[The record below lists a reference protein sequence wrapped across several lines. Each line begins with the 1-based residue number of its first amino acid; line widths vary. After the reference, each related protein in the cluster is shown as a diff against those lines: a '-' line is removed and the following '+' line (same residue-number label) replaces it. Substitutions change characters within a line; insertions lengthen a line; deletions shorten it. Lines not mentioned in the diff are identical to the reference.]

1 MDLTALGW
9 CSHFADAFAA
19 LQQPHWVAGRVVSE
33 DKHSAAVVGEAGER
47 TGIIPGRLLHR
58 SATHAS
64 LPKVGDWVAASPVPG
79 ENKVVIEAVLPRK
92 SKLAR
97 KVTGRTMV
105 EQVVAANLDTVFVV
119 QALDQTFNLRRLER
133 FLVMVHEGGAQPV
146 VLLNKADLCADS
158 SRLAAAAEGVAG
170 CPTVVVSA
178 RTRRGIGEV
187 RKLLSPRQTV
197 CFVGTSGVGKSSL
210 VNRLYGEVLQDTI
223 EVRERD
229 GKGRHATT
237 WREMILLPSGA
248 LVIDTPGMREFHLWH
263 VDDGLIDTFPD
274 IARPAESCQFRDCTH
289 THEVACAVK
298 AAVAEGTLSP
308 ERLQSFLK
316 LQRERSEAR
325 VGESLQVRQAE
336 RKRSKSARLRH
347 LPMTADDEDGD
358 A

>member
-1 MDLTALGW
+1 MTTLGW
-9 CSHFADAFAA
+9 CPHFSDAFAA
-19 LQQPHWVAGRVVSE
+19 LNRPNWMAGRVVSE
-33 DKHSAAVVGEAGER
+33 DKHSAAVVCELGER

-58 SATHAS
+58 SETHAS
-64 LPKVGDWVAASPVPG
+64 LPKVGDWVAVSAVSG

-97 KVTGRTMV
+97 KVTGRSMV

-119 QALDQTFNLRRLER
+119 QALDRTFNLRRLER
-133 FLVMVHEGGAQPV
+133 FLVMVNEGGACPV
-146 VLLNKADLCADS
+146 VLLNKSDLCENPSDL
-158 SRLAAAAEGVAG
+158 LASAKGVAG
-170 CPTVVVSA
+170 CPTIVVSA
-178 RTRRGIGEV
+178 RTRRGIGEI
-187 RKLLSPRQTV
+187 RKLLSPARTV

-210 VNRLYGEVLQDTI
+210 INRLYGEVLQDTI

-237 WREMILLPSGA
+237 WREMILLPTGA

-263 VDDGLIDTFPD
+263 VDDGLLDTFPD
-274 IARPAESCQFRDCTH
+274 IAQPAEYCQFRDCTH
-289 THEVACAVK
+289 THEAACAVK
-298 AAVAEGTLSP
+298 AAVAKGKLSP

-325 VGESLQVRQAE
+325 VGESLQARLAE

-347 LPMTADDEDGD
+347 LHSTVDDEERDG
-358 A
+358 